1 MKRYNSYNNYLKE
14 KFGCRVHKVSVD
26 LGFTCP
32 NRDGSVAQGGC
43 VYCNNDSFVPPYAR
57 SRFSMQDQIRNGIA
71 YLKERFKAKKFIVY
85 FQAYTNTYDR
95 VDRLEKLYREAIGY
109 DDVIGIAVGT
119 RSDCIDEEKIQ
130 MLEGVGKECF
140 VSVEYG
146 IESIYDKSLIFM
158 NRGHNYQ
165 SVLDALR
172 ITKNRNIHV
181 GAHIILGMPTET
193 EVEMLQMSTELSR
206 LDIDSIKIHNLHI
219 VRNTPLVRI
228 FQNAP
233 FHLFTYDEY
242 LDLIVNFLEHLSPRI
257 VVERLF
263 TDTPKDLLIA
273 PIWNKSHDEVLRG
286 IEEDLAKRNTYQ
298 GRLFN
303 PTREL
308 AQS

>member
-1 MKRYNSYNNYLKE
+1 MKRYNSYNNYLKG

-57 SRFSMQDQIRNGIA
+57 SRFSMQDQIKNGIA
-71 YLKERFKAKKFIVY
+71 YLKKRFKAKKFIVY

-130 MLEGVGKECF
+130 MLEGLGKECF

-193 EVEMLQMSTELSR
+193 DVEMLQMATELST

-219 VRNTPLVRI
+219 VRNTPLARI
-228 FQNAP
+228 FQSAP

-242 LDLIVNFLEHLSPRI
+242 LDLIVNFLEHLSPSI

-303 PTREL
+303 PTRES
-308 AQS
+308 AQG

>member
-1 MKRYNSYNNYLKE
+1 
-14 KFGCRVHKVSVD
+14 
-26 LGFTCP
+26 
-32 NRDGSVAQGGC
+32 
-43 VYCNNDSFVPPYAR
+43 
-57 SRFSMQDQIRNGIA
+57 MQDQIKNGIA
-71 YLKERFKAKKFIVY
+71 YLKNRFKAKKFIVY

-130 MLEGVGKECF
+130 MLEGLGKECF

-193 EVEMLQMSTELSR
+193 DVEMLQMATELST

-219 VRNTPLVRI
+219 VRNTPLARI
-228 FQNAP
+228 FQSAP

-242 LDLIVNFLEHLSPRI
+242 LDLIVNFLEHLSPSI

-303 PTREL
+303 PTRES
-308 AQS
+308 AQG

>member
-57 SRFSMQDQIRNGIA
+57 SRFSMQDQIKNGIA

-130 MLEGVGKECF
+130 MLEGLGKECF

-165 SVLDALR
+165 SVLDVLR

-219 VRNTPLVRI
+219 VRNTPLARI

>member
-1 MKRYNSYNNYLKE
+1 
-14 KFGCRVHKVSVD
+14 
-26 LGFTCP
+26 
-32 NRDGSVAQGGC
+32 
-43 VYCNNDSFVPPYAR
+43 
-57 SRFSMQDQIRNGIA
+57 
-71 YLKERFKAKKFIVY
+71 
-85 FQAYTNTYDR
+85 
-95 VDRLEKLYREAIGY
+95 LEKLYREAIGY

-130 MLEGVGKECF
+130 MLEGLGKECF

-193 EVEMLQMSTELSR
+193 DVEMLQMATELST

-219 VRNTPLVRI
+219 VRNTPLARI
-228 FQNAP
+228 FRGAP

-242 LDLIVNFLEHLSPRI
+242 LDLIVNFLEHLSPSI

-286 IEEDLAKRNTYQ
+286 IEEDLAKRNTCQ

-303 PTREL
+303 PTRES